1 MNRFTSFI
9 KQLKRF
15 AQSDARVESTVIVGS
30 YARNTYTDESDLDVV
45 IVSPFKQEFLESTVF
60 AERFGTALRAE
71 IEYYGACTSVRV
83 WYLNGLEVEFGF
95 VEPSWI
101 QTPLDAGT
109 RQVLGGG
116 YLVLC
121 DKKKYFQNL

>member
-1 MNRFTSFI
+1 MNRFTPFI

-15 AQSDARVESTVIVGS
+15 VQLDARVESAVIVGS
-30 YARNTYTDESDLDVV
+30 YARNTYTDASDLDVV
-45 IVSPFKQEFLESTVF
+45 IVSPFKQEFLESTSF
-60 AERFGTALRAE
+60 AEHFGTVLKAE

-109 RQVLGGG
+109 RHVLSGG
-116 YLVLC
+116 YFVLC